1 MSVIEE
7 IRFKSDG
14 GCLRDSCAEQ
24 ALMTFFRD
32 KTRLFFES
40 FLILKIRHAFYTDA
54 LVRDDKYHK

>member
-32 KTRLFFES
+32 K
-40 FLILKIRHAFYTDA
+40 
-54 LVRDDKYHK
+54 LVCF